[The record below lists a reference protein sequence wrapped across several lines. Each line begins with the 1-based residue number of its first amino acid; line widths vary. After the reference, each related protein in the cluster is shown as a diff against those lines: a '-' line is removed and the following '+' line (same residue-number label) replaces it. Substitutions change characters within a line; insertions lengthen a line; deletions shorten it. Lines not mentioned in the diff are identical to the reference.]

1 MKNNTT
7 IIRKYADAKPELKID
22 IVCRYYPQLDSIID
36 AFIPHAWELAAQS
49 DDWRMP
55 CDGCPTRVGM
65 NRLSADFAFRLLRL
79 SHASGNESDLLSA
92 GVRPSVSVPRWWE

>member
-65 NRLSADFAFRLLRL
+65 YLYHERSQRLLQWLFHTR
-79 SHASGNESDLLSA
+79 GNESI
-92 GVRPSVSVPRWWE
+92 